1 MNNIYKQYMYSYP
14 HKTAYEYIKKLNL
27 SEYNFNLKNQ
37 NIGLYYHIPF
47 CDSKCGY
54 CNLFSIPSKNEDRIE
69 QYIEAILR
77 HSQQLKQTLD
87 LSEIHFDSLVFGGG
101 TPLILSIK
109 QLDKLFELGVK
120 SYGIKLKEDFI
131 GIETSPNQ
139 TTTEK
144 LSYLK
149 QMEMNRISIGVQSFV
164 QKELDILE
172 RHHSAVMAEKAL
184 NFIKNE
190 KFPILN
196 IDLIYGIPG
205 QTIKTLLYSAEKALQ
220 YKPEEIFVYPLYQ
233 QTNTRIYGK
242 FHIDRRL
249 QYELYQEIT
258 LYLKANGYHQIS
270 MRRFVKQK
278 PDHEKSCGF
287 ENMIALG
294 CGGRTYLDHL
304 HYCEPYTAESKAC
317 IKSLDNYI
325 KKEDFFENL
334 SIYELSK
341 EERQRRYVI
350 KNLLHYRGIHKSEY
364 EELFGTHLIKD
375 YPMILEFCKKG
386 WIIQDKDCIHLTQDG
401 MGLSDYIG
409 PMFMSSEVM
418 EKMETY
424 YHDRKCKT
432 SIL

>member
-1 MNNIYKQYMYSYP
+1 MNNIYNQYMYSYP
-14 HKTAYEYIKKLNL
+14 HKTAYEYTKRLDL
-27 SEYNFNLKNQ
+27 SEYNLNLKKQ
-37 NIGLYYHIPF
+37 RMGLYYHIPF

-54 CNLFSIPSKNEDRIE
+54 CNLFSVPSKNEDKIE
-69 QYIEAILR
+69 QYIQAILR

-87 LSEIHFDSLVFGGG
+87 LSEIHFDSLIFGGG

-120 SYGIKLKEDFI
+120 NYGIRLKEDFI

-139 TTTEK
+139 TTAEK
-144 LSYLK
+144 LAYLK
-149 QMEMNRISIGVQSFV
+149 QREVNRISIGVQSFV
-164 QKELDILE
+164 QKELNILE
-172 RHHSAVMAEKAL
+172 RYHSALVAEKSL
-184 NFIKNE
+184 YFIKNE
-190 KFPILN
+190 DFPILN

-220 YKPEEIFVYPLYQ
+220 YEPQEIFVYPLYQ
-233 QTNTRIYGK
+233 QPNTRIYGK
-242 FHIDRRL
+242 FHIDRKL
-249 QYELYQEIT
+249 QYKLYKEIT
-258 LYLKANGYHQIS
+258 SYLKTNGYHQIS

-278 PDHEKSCGF
+278 PDYKKSCGF

-304 HYCEPYTAESKAC
+304 HYCEPYTANPNLC
-317 IKSLDNYI
+317 LKSLDSYI
-325 KKEDFFENL
+325 KKEDFLKDL
-334 SIYELSK
+334 SKYELSK
-341 EERQRRYVI
+341 DEMKRRYVI
-350 KNLLHYRGIHKSEY
+350 KNLLHYSGIDESEY

-375 YPMILEFCKKG
+375 YPIILEFCKKG
-386 WIIQDKDCIHLTQDG
+386 WAVQEDNLIHLTQEG

-409 PMFMSSEVM
+409 PMFMSSEVI

-432 SIL
+432 YLL